1 MSPNTNKKD
10 FSWWGVGGVW
20 GTSRWQVLLQIQA
33 VTNKVF
39 HTLLSLRITVCLHHQ
54 SSDQELSGSAG
65 QKSQETSTEDQK
77 EQNKNFGLRPLK
89 NNNSNNAELSI
100 WRDFNRQI
108 PNKWGKRAKRWLK
121 IWAPNIQFSNPKYSN
136 VNDLQLHVHYS
147 KKKKRKKTGL
157 KAWWRHRFF
166 LKLDIGLV
174 GLQQVWPHRWLESWR
189 DGVLAPPLQMCVVLI
204 CRVRQLTPT
213 LPESSAENV
222 VQTSELG
229 STPSPNTWM

>member
-1 MSPNTNKKD
+1 MQNFQFEGILTARFLTSGANAPN
-10 FSWWGVGGVW
+10 GGW
-20 GTSRWQVLLQIQA
+20 RSELQIYSFQIQNIQMS
-33 VTNKVF
+33 TIF
-39 HTLLSLRITVCLHHQ
+39 SCTSITV
-54 SSDQELSGSAG
+54 
-65 QKSQETSTEDQK
+65 K
-77 EQNKNFGLRPLK
+77 
-89 NNNSNNAELSI
+89 
-100 WRDFNRQI
+100 
-108 PNKWGKRAKRWLK
+108 
-121 IWAPNIQFSNPKYSN
+121 
-136 VNDLQLHVHYS
+136 